1 VHGIHGRKNGWACGF
16 SGKKEIEVNNLWSK
30 KL

>member
-16 SGKKEIEVNNLWSK
+16 SGKKEIEVNNL
-30 KL
+30 